1 MNISDL
7 LGAMVQSGMS
17 PSSHERMKKS
27 LGSGG
32 LLENLA
38 GMAGGASAQSGNG
51 GMADMLSKTLGSG
64 KGGGADIGDLLSN
77 MLGGAG
83 KAVGGNRNLAAGG
96 LGALVGSL
104 LGGGK
109 KSVGGSVGGGLMALL
124 GAMAY
129 NALKAGGTQKPQV
142 PVGLVEPR
150 TDDEQKQLEYGSD
163 LVLRAMINATKADGQ
178 IDQSEVNRI
187 LGKYDTIGID
197 PEGRQ
202 YLQAQF
208 RRPMETEKIVAEIGK
223 QPELAAQVYAAS
235 LLAIEVDTPAEKRYL
250 DQLAAGLG
258 LPPQV
263 TARIQ
268 QLVGLQQA

>member
-7 LGAMVQSGMS
+7 LGAMVQTGMS

-27 LGSGG
+27 LGGGG
-32 LLENLA
+32 LLETLS
-38 GMAGGASAQSGNG
+38 GMSGGASAQSGGG
-51 GMADMLSKTLGSG
+51 GMTDMLTKALGAG
-64 KGGGADIGDLLSN
+64 KGSGADIGDLLSN

-96 LGALVGSL
+96 LGALVGAL

-109 KSVGGSVGGGLMALL
+109 KSVGGSVGGGLTALL

-129 NALKAGGTQKPQV
+129 NALKEGGTRKPQV
-142 PVGLVEPR
+142 PVGLVEPQ
-150 TDDEQKQLEYGSD
+150 TDDEQKQLEYSSD
-163 LVLRAMINATKADGQ
+163 LVLRAMINATKADGR
-178 IDQSEVNRI
+178 IDQNEVNRI

-197 PEGRQ
+197 PEGRR
-202 YLQAQF
+202 YLQDQL
-208 RRPMETEKIVAEIGK
+208 RRPMETEELVAAARN

-258 LPPQV
+258 LPSQV
-263 TARIQ
+263 TGRIQ
-268 QLVGLQQA
+268 QLVGLRQA